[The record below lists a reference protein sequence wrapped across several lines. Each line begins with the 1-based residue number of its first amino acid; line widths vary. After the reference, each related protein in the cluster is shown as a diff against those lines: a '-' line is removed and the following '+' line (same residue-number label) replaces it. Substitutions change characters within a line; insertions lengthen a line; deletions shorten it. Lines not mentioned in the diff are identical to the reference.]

1 MKEIIKKIINNEAV
15 KLVALFVLAIVL
27 AVHIGNKLFEYSNNK
42 RLAEVAE
49 QRKIEET
56 KDSIAYAL
64 EKRQNAFADS
74 ISIVFME
81 EWNKVKDTE
90 EFKNCKYTDFETRWG
105 FSGNGY
111 AFIIVVCD
119 EVKNISNIGPFKP
132 TFIVPTEVQ
141 KTVAHFKIY
150 FNK

>member
-1 MKEIIKKIINNEAV
+1 MKDIIKTIFHNEVLKYATLII
-15 KLVALFVLAIVL
+15 LFFVL
-27 AVHIGNKLFEYSNNK
+27 AVHFVNKLSEYTTTK

-49 QRKIEET
+49 QRKNEET
-56 KDSIAYAL
+56 RDSIAFAL

-90 EFKNCKYTDFETRWG
+90 AFRNCRYTDFETRWG
-105 FSGNGY
+105 FGGNGY
-111 AFIIVVCD
+111 ASILVVCD

-141 KTVAHFKIY
+141 KTVAKFKIY

>member
-1 MKEIIKKIINNEAV
+1 MKETIKKVFNNEIV
-15 KLVALFVLAIVL
+15 KIVALFVLVL
-27 AVHIGNKLFEYSNNK
+27 FIGIHFINKLAEYDESK
-42 RLAEVAE
+42 RLAKVAE

-56 KDSIAYAL
+56 QDSIAYDL
-64 EKRQNAFADS
+64 KKRQDAFADS

-90 EFKNCKYTDFETRWG
+90 AFKNCKYTDFETRWG
-105 FSGNGY
+105 FGGNGY

-141 KTVAHFKIY
+141 KTVANFKIY

>member
-1 MKEIIKKIINNEAV
+1 MKETIKKVFNNEFV
-15 KLVALFVLAIVL
+15 KIVALFVLVL
-27 AVHIGNKLFEYSNNK
+27 FVVIHFINKLAEYDESK
-42 RLAEVAE
+42 RLAKVAE
-49 QRKIEET
+49 KRKIEET
-56 KDSIAYAL
+56 QDSIAYAL
-64 EKRQNAFADS
+64 KKRQDAFADS

-81 EWNKVKDTE
+81 EWNKVKDTKD
-90 EFKNCKYTDFETRWG
+90 FKNCKYTDFKTRWSFG
-105 FSGNGY
+105 GNGY

-141 KTVAHFKIY
+141 KTVANFKIY

>member
-1 MKEIIKKIINNEAV
+1 MKETIKKVFKNEFV
-15 KLVALFVLAIVL
+15 KIVALFALVLFVGI
-27 AVHIGNKLFEYSNNK
+27 HFINKLAEYDESK
-42 RLAEVAE
+42 RLAKVAE

-56 KDSIAYAL
+56 QDSIAYDL
-64 EKRQNAFADS
+64 KKRQDAFADS

-90 EFKNCKYTDFETRWG
+90 DFKNCRYTDFETRWSFG
-105 FSGNGY
+105 GNGY
-111 AFIIVVCD
+111 AFIVVVCD

>member
-1 MKEIIKKIINNEAV
+1 MKEIIKKIFNNQVVQMA
-15 KLVALFVLAIVL
+15 ALIVLGLFL
-27 AVHIGNKLFEYSNNK
+27 AVHFGNKLADYNENK
-42 RLAEVAE
+42 RLSEVAA

-56 KDSIAYAL
+56 QDSIAYAL

-81 EWNKVKDTE
+81 EWGKVKDTE
-90 EFKNCKYTDFETRWG
+90 AFRGCQYTDFSTRWSFG
-105 FSGNGY
+105 GNGY
-111 AFIIVVCD
+111 AFIVVVCD
-119 EVKNISNIGPFKP
+119 DVRNISNIGPFKP
-132 TFIVPTEVQ
+132 TFIVPTDVQ

>member
-1 MKEIIKKIINNEAV
+1 MKETIKKVFNNEFVKIAV
-15 KLVALFVLAIVL
+15 LIVLGLFL
-27 AVHIGNKLFEYSNNK
+27 AVHFVNKLSEYTTTK

-49 QRKIEET
+49 QRKFEET
-56 KDSIAYAL
+56 QDSIAFAL
-64 EKRQNAFADS
+64 KKRQNDFADS
-74 ISIVFME
+74 ISLAFME
-81 EWNKVKDTE
+81 EWTKVKDTE
-90 EFKNCKYTDFETRWG
+90 AFKNCRYSDFETRWS

-111 AFIIVVCD
+111 AFIVVVCD

-141 KTVAHFKIY
+141 KTVAHFKVY